1 MAIVIPILTEYN
13 GRGMKSALAEINR
26 ADSTFAQVG
35 TAARLAGMAM
45 IGAAAGAGVLAGKLA
60 VDSVKAAMEDE
71 AAMASLSRTM
81 DSIGGAGQQA
91 SVEAYITKLQ
101 RATGTADTELRPAME
116 RLLRSTKD
124 VGEAEQLLALAQDV
138 SAGTHKSLQQTVDAL
153 GAAYDGNFGKL
164 GKLQTGLSASTLA
177 SKDLGKI
184 TAELATLF
192 AGGASTAA
200 STMQGKADRVT
211 TALSEMSE
219 VIGYELLDALDEM
232 STAMGGPDAAI
243 DQIEQTGESL
253 ATIID
258 ISTTAIAK
266 LYELVDATDAAAA
279 AQEDA
284 NAAGAGASG
293 WVETLISYIPIAG
306 DAYVELM
313 NGMQRSEAASQ
324 SNAAAIGAETARYV
338 GLANAARAAANAIL
352 ASNAARA
359 NKAVGDRYTA
369 LAVSLGQNPS
379 FTGGNLST
387 YFDDVDKVTNAFT
400 GGGGGSGGSSVGLT
414 PAQKKA
420 QAAFDALSDSVG
432 VSKTALDSVA
442 RSLADARK
450 RLTDYAETTRRW
462 LTSGISLSAAYSAY
476 AENIARAADLDTR
489 IAEAIAAGDTEGTAK
504 LAAERAGVNTAESWW
519 QGFQQQIADSRAAQT
534 SLAELVKTL
543 NPADSLGNELLLE
556 QIRGMDPVE
565 ATAAMDYLVRNS
577 LGPAAA
583 ASLSSVFG
591 GAGTVGTTIATAFY
605 GSGVTAAEAQYGAI
619 KTTLEGK
626 LEALYALGKQMGD
639 KVAAGWNAAVANLP
653 ADVRL
658 PGGSAAAASAP
669 SVTVNTGVG
678 DPVAIAKAVSAVIAQ
693 AARRTR

>member
-60 VDSVKAAMEDE
+60 VDSVKAAMEDQK
-71 AAMASLSRTM
+71 AMESLSLTL
-81 DSIGGAGQQA
+81 DNIGGAGQQA
-91 SVEAYITKLQ
+91 SVEAYVSRLQ
-101 RATGTADTELRPAME
+101 RMTGTADTELRPAME

-124 VGEAEQLLALAQDV
+124 VGESEQLLALAMDV
-138 SAGTHKSLQQTVDAL
+138 AAGSHKSLQQVVDAL
-153 GAAYDGNFGKL
+153 GSAYDGNFGKL
-164 GKLQTGLSASTLA
+164 GKLQTGLSAATLA

-184 TAELATLF
+184 TGELGTLF
-192 AGGASTAA
+192 SGAASTAA

-243 DQIEQTGESL
+243 DQIEQTGDSL

-284 NAAGAGASG
+284 NAAGEGANG
-293 WVETLISYIPIAG
+293 WVEYLISRVPLVG
-306 DAYVELM
+306 GAYVELM
-313 NGMQRSEAASQ
+313 NGMQRSKDASIAN
-324 SNAAAIGAETARYV
+324 SAAIGAEAARYT

-352 ASNAARA
+352 AANAARA
-359 NKAVGDRYTA
+359 NKAVADRYTA
-369 LAVSLGQNPS
+369 LAVSLGENPS

-519 QGFQQQIADSRAAQT
+519 QGFQQQIANSRAAQA

-543 NPADSLGNELLLE
+543 NPADTLGNELLLE

-591 GAGTVGTTIATAFY
+591 GAGTVGTAIATAFY

-619 KTTLEGK
+619 KSTLEGK

-658 PGGSAAAASAP
+658 PGGSTAAASAP
-669 SVTVNTGVG
+669 SVVVNTGVG

>member
-13 GRGMKSALAEINR
+13 GRGMKSAIAEINR

-60 VDSVKAAMEDE
+60 VDSVKAAMEDQK
-71 AAMASLSRTM
+71 AMESLSLTL
-81 DSIGGAGQQA
+81 DNIGGAGQQA

-124 VGEAEQLLALAQDV
+124 VGESERLLALAMDV
-138 SAGTHKSLQQTVDAL
+138 STGAHKSLQQTVDAL

-164 GKLQTGLSASTLA
+164 GKLQTGLSAATLA

-184 TAELATLF
+184 TAELGTLF
-192 AGGASTAA
+192 SGAASTAA

-219 VIGYELLDALDEM
+219 VIGYSLLDALDEL
-232 STAMGGPDAAI
+232 SNAMGGPDAAI
-243 DQIEQTGESL
+243 DQIEQTGDSL
-253 ATIID
+253 AIIID

-279 AQEDA
+279 AQADA
-284 NAAGAGASG
+284 NAAGEGANG
-293 WVETLISYIPIAG
+293 WVEFLISRVPLVG
-306 DAYVELM
+306 GAYVELM
-313 NGMQRSEAASQ
+313 NGMQRATAASV
-324 SNAAAIGAETARYV
+324 SNAAATGAEAARYTA
-338 GLANAARAAANAIL
+338 LANAARAAANAIL
-352 ASNAARA
+352 ATNAARA

-369 LAVSLGQNPS
+369 LAVSLGENPS

-387 YFDDVDKVTNAFT
+387 YFDDVEKVTNAFT
-400 GGGGGSGGSSVGLT
+400 GGGGSGGSSVGLT

-462 LTSGISLSAAYSAY
+462 LTSGINLSAAYTAY
-476 AENIARAADLDTR
+476 AENIARAAELDTR
-489 IAEAIAAGDTEGTAK
+489 IAEAIASGDTEGTAK

-519 QGFQQQIADSRAAQT
+519 QGFQQQIAASRAAQA

-543 NPADSLGNELLLE
+543 NPADTLGNELLLE

-591 GAGTVGTTIATAFY
+591 DAGTVGTTIATAFY
-605 GSGVTAAEAQYGAI
+605 GSGVTAAEAQYTAI

-626 LEALYALGKQMGD
+626 LESLYALGKQMGD

-658 PGGSAAAASAP
+658 PSGAASPSAAP
-669 SVTVNTGVG
+669 SVVVNTGVG

>member
-60 VDSVKAAMEDE
+60 VDSVKAAMEDQK
-71 AAMASLSRTM
+71 AMESLSLTL
-81 DSIGGAGQQA
+81 DNIGGAGQQA
-91 SVEAYITKLQ
+91 SVEAYVSRLQ
-101 RATGTADTELRPAME
+101 RMTGTADTELRPAME

-124 VGEAEQLLALAQDV
+124 VGESEQLLALAMDV
-138 SAGTHKSLQQTVDAL
+138 AAGSHKSLQQVVDAL
-153 GAAYDGNFGKL
+153 GSAYDGNFGKL
-164 GKLQTGLSASTLA
+164 GKLQTGLSAATLA

-184 TAELATLF
+184 TGELGTLF
-192 AGGASTAA
+192 SGAASTAA

-219 VIGYELLDALDEM
+219 VIGYELLDALDEL
-232 STAMGGPDAAI
+232 SNAMGGPDAAI
-243 DQIEQTGESL
+243 DQIEQTGDAL

-284 NAAGAGASG
+284 NAAGEGANG
-293 WVETLISYIPIAG
+293 WVEYLISRVPLVG
-306 DAYVELM
+306 GAYVELM
-313 NGMQRSEAASQ
+313 NGMQRSKDASIAN
-324 SNAAAIGAETARYV
+324 SAAIGAEAARYT

-369 LAVSLGQNPS
+369 LAVSLGENPS

-519 QGFQQQIADSRAAQT
+519 QGFQQQIANSRAAQA

-543 NPADSLGNELLLE
+543 NPADTLGNELLLE

-591 GAGTVGTTIATAFY
+591 GAGTVGTAIATAFY

-619 KTTLEGK
+619 KSTLEGK

-658 PGGSAAAASAP
+658 PGGSTAAASAP
-669 SVTVNTGVG
+669 SVVVNTGVG